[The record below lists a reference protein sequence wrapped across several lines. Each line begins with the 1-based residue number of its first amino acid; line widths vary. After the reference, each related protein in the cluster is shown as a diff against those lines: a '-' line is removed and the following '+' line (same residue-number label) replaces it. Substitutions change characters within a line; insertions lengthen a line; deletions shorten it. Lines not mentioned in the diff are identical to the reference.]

1 MLNDLSSDE
10 SKRRAAIDLLKNAD
24 EGRDEA
30 LKKYTHLVCQLL
42 KMPMSFVSILD
53 DEKQYIK
60 SAQNIAP
67 TDTSLA
73 GAFCDLSSRSGGQ
86 RSAIHSLLCR
96 MPAENPR
103 RSDRGYLEYLRY
115 ATQGTFR

>member
-67 TDTSLA
+67 TDTSLG
-73 GAFCDLSSRSGGQ
+73 GAFCEQTLKQGET
-86 RSAIHSLLCR
+86 LLCPDTHQHPIFHR
-96 MPAENPR
+96 
-103 RSDRGYLEYLRY
+103 DRAVREAPFIRFMQD
-115 ATQGTFR
+115 AR

>member
-42 KMPMSFVSILD
+42 KMPNPLRIS
-53 DEKQYIK
+53 
-60 SAQNIAP
+60 P
-67 TDTSLA
+67 PRT
-73 GAFCDLSSRSGGQ
+73 
-86 RSAIHSLLCR
+86 
-96 MPAENPR
+96 PAWAEHFANRP
-103 RSDRGYLEYLRY
+103 
-115 ATQGTFR
+115 

>member
-67 TDTSLA
+67 TDTSLG
-73 GAFCDLSSRSGGQ
+73 GAFCEQTLKQGELSFVLIRISTRSFIAIG
-86 RSAIHSLLCR
+86 RSEKRHSFAFMQDAR
-96 MPAENPR
+96 
-103 RSDRGYLEYLRY
+103 
-115 ATQGTFR
+115 